1 MDFVG
6 QNQRNALGVFEGV
19 TGTVELP
26 EKDLF
31 YYDNNG
37 NEIIFEREVIDIFRQ
52 EEALYSPKIDVER
65 IPQNWKKWG
74 EYLVRQAKSNMYS
87 KIGQQKKI

>member
-1 MDFVG
+1 MLA

-65 IPQNWKKWG
+65 IPQNWKNG
-74 EYLVRQAKSNMYS
+74 EN
-87 KIGQQKKI
+87 IW